1 MSETA
6 IRDVGESLITLL
18 RSELGSAGR
27 GLVPDPEQIALE
39 SPLEAEKKGIRLTL
53 FLYLVVPNGELRNAL
68 SARPTLSEGQR
79 PPLILNLYYLLTALP
94 PTSVPDSTDRTLEA
108 HRLLGAAMQVFHDH
122 AVMSG
127 SLLLGQLDPATVL
140 RITPE
145 PMTLEDPARISSGL
159 FDGAYRTSV
168 VYQVTPVQ
176 IDASPGH

>member
-27 GLVPDPEQIALE
+27 GLVPDSEQIALE
-39 SPLEAEKKGIRLTL
+39 SPVEAEKRGTRLTL
-53 FLYLVVPNGELRNAL
+53 FLYLVVPSGDLRNAL
-68 SARPTLSEGQR
+68 PARTTSSQGQR
-79 PPLILNLYYLLTALP
+79 PPLVLSLYYLLTAFP
-94 PTSVPDSTDRTLEA
+94 PTSVSDPTERTLDA
-108 HRLLGAAMQVFHDH
+108 QRLLGAAMQVFHDN

-127 SLLLGQLDPATVL
+127 RLLLGQLDPSAEL

-168 VYQVTPVQ
+168 VYQVTPVH
-176 IDASPGH
+176 IDART